1 MNPKR
6 LHVRV
11 DRESGELWLTEERL
25 GKPLRRVKNI
35 TADVLLA
42 MSSELTSVDNSPQL
56 TREIKFADGMAI
68 RVTIDLLEGPKTDAP
83 TPA

>member
-11 DRESGELWLTEERL
+11 NPESGDLWLTEERL
-25 GKPLRRVKNI
+25 GKPPRRVKNI

-42 MSSELTSVDNSPQL
+42 MSAELTSVDESPQL
-56 TREIKFADGMAI
+56 TREIKFSDGMAI
-68 RVTIDLLEGPKTDAP
+68 RVTLDLLEGPKNG
-83 TPA
+83 